1 MLTID
6 DIILSY
12 KEGVEIIYS
21 NEPQIYGLKGEYDSG
36 EMKSIVYLNN
46 NVNKKDLCCTIFH
59 ELIHA
64 RDFILNKPECEFY
77 NPRRNAVQQQGLD
90 LYEEFVENEAIET
103 YNKQPELINFIE
115 EIFILKKL

>member
-12 KEGVEIIYS
+12 KEGVEIILN
-21 NEPQIYGLKGEYDSG
+21 NEPQMYGLKGEYDSG
-36 EMKSIVYLNN
+36 EMKAIAYLNN
-46 NVNKKDLCCTIFH
+46 NINKKDLCCTIFH

-77 NPRRNAVQQQGLD
+77 NPQRNAVQQQGLD